1 MQVDEEIQTS
11 RMKGAVG
18 PGFSS
23 TGKTGWLAPEGE
35 DPEPASL
42 ILLSFV
48 TAAK

>member
-1 MQVDEEIQTS
+1 MGQ
-11 RMKGAVG
+11 RAR
-18 PGFSS
+18 GFSWI
-23 TGKTGWLAPEGE
+23 GKTGWLAPEGE

>member
-1 MQVDEEIQTS
+1 MDSSQPSNVDA
-11 RMKGAVG
+11 KGASAR
-18 PGFSS
+18 GFSEL
-23 TGKTGWLAPEGE
+23 GKTGWLAPEGE

>member
-1 MQVDEEIQTS
+1 MGNPSIEDES
-11 RMKGAVG
+11 RGAKR
-18 PGFSS
+18 PGFSW

-48 TAAK
+48 TTAK